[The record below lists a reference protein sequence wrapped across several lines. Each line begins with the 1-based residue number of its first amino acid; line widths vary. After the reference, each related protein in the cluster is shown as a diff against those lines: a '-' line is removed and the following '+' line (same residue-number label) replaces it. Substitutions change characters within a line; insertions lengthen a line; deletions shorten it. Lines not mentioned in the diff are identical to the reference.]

1 MIEGGTGKSAKATTF
16 QRFLHDRALSINTLF
31 DRSLVV
37 GERFDL
43 LEGKLG

>member
-1 MIEGGTGKSAKATTF
+1 MIEGGTGKSATF

-37 GERFDL
+37 GE
-43 LEGKLG
+43 